1 VERRGQSHPNLIYSL
16 LCSLLKTWSWRVAAA
31 LFLTMSVLGCGQT
44 LEDWVRIARPN
55 LGVPIK
61 FEGQSNVKISPGTAL
76 STDGEVSARTHITIT
91 DRPMSSA
98 DISARV
104 SISRTRS
111 EGTTQ

>member
-1 VERRGQSHPNLIYSL
+1 MARRGQSHPNLIYSL
-16 LCSLLKTWSWRVAAA
+16 LKTWSWRGASA
-31 LFLTMSVLGCGQT
+31 LLVISLLSGCGQAFEA
-44 LEDWVRIARPN
+44 LVRTTRPN
-55 LGVPIK
+55 LGVPIN

-98 DISARV
+98 DVSARV